1 MWKPYIKMIAEQ
13 IPAALHVLDRFRIMR
28 NMNVAIDEVRRAEAA
43 QMKRDGYEPI
53 LPKSRFLYEATDG
66 QVIAINGKTLRGS
79 FDEANNKSAIH
90 MISAWASANS
100 ISLGQLVV
108 DAKSNEIT
116 AIPKLLDMLQL
127 KGATVTIDAVCRR
140 RRRGP
145 PPPPSAA
152 SQRLGGS
159 CDDHLHE
166 RQKCKRI
173 TEPMARPQSWP
184 G

>member
-1 MWKPYIKMIAEQ
+1 
-13 IPAALHVLDRFRIMR
+13 
-28 NMNVAIDEVRRAEAA
+28 
-43 QMKRDGYEPI
+43 
-53 LPKSRFLYEATDG
+53 
-66 QVIAINGKTLRGS
+66 
-79 FDEANNKSAIH
+79 

-140 RRRGP
+140 RRHGP

-152 SQRLGGS
+152 SRRLGGS
-159 CDDHLHE
+159 CDDPPHE
-166 RQKCKRI
+166 RQKGKRI
-173 TEPMARPQSWP
+173 ARSMARPQSLP